1 MRGLRVFSIILL
13 TITIAR
19 TVSLRL
25 NSNKIS
31 AWRLF
36 RFSSEAQANAVR
48 PEMGLRVGGNSPYDV
63 ENTITILDVREKWCP
78 GAVLVPD
85 TFTS

>member
-1 MRGLRVFSIILL
+1 
-13 TITIAR
+13 
-19 TVSLRL
+19 
-25 NSNKIS
+25 
-31 AWRLF
+31 
-36 RFSSEAQANAVR
+36 
-48 PEMGLRVGGNSPYDV
+48 MGLRVGGDSPYDV